1 MLAYLETT
9 LRVYLMLSNSNKSE
23 IRDSIIQELL
33 EKVRNKNYG
42 KYLWSVTLKKVRSFN
57 GGYQDRV
64 QFYFPVT
71 ALIGPNGG
79 GKSTVLGAA
88 ACAYKSV
95 KPGMFFPKSSIG
107 DNSMADWNIEY
118 ELVDKS
124 INPRSEVR
132 KSSKFRKLKWA
143 REEVADRDVKY
154 FGINRTVPA
163 GEKSNFKKL
172 TKASFQRE
180 RDIPINQI
188 VDTVARQVEHILG
201 KSVQAF
207 KVADIGEYQK
217 FYIGGNGELEYSE
230 FHFGAGEASIIRIVS
245 EIELSSDNSLVL
257 IEEIENGLHPVAV
270 RRLVEYLLDVAKR
283 KSIQAIF
290 TTHSE
295 AALEP
300 LPSDAIWASIDGK
313 VEKGKLSVEALRA
326 ISGRVDRKLAIFV
339 EDEFAKNWL
348 EAIIREKLSNRIDEV
363 SVYELNGDGNATKT
377 HINHNSNPSIS
388 FRSMC
393 FIDGDSKQA
402 DSAQLEKLE
411 KEKNPE
417 NPEKHQTGIYR
428 LPGEMPE
435 STVFRTVVNNLDNN
449 IAILTVSCQRPPE
462 QQENTK
468 KAIKEVLCTNR
479 DPHLL
484 FNQVG
489 IKIGFVP
496 EVIVRGAFLS
506 MWIRE
511 NLDEVD
517 RIIKPIIEILNLP
530 PKN

>member
-1 MLAYLETT
+1 MFNI
-9 LRVYLMLSNSNKSE
+9 SKNSE
-23 IRDSIIQELL
+23 IRASIIQELL
-33 EKVRNKNYG
+33 EKVQGKKYG
-42 KYLWSVTLKKVRSFN
+42 KYLWSVSLKKVRSFTT
-57 GGYQDRV
+57 GYQERV
-64 QFYFPVT
+64 QFHFPVT

-95 KPGMFFPKSSIG
+95 KPGTFFPKSSIG

-118 ELVDKS
+118 EIIDKS
-124 INPRSEVR
+124 LNQRNEVR
-132 KSSKFRKLKWA
+132 KSSKFRRLKWV
-143 REEVADRDVKY
+143 RDEVADRDVKY

-163 GEKSNFKKL
+163 GEKANFKKL
-172 TKASFQRE
+172 MKPSFQRNNNV
-180 RDIPINQI
+180 PINQI

-207 KVADIGEYQK
+207 KVADIGESQK
-217 FYIGGNGELEYSE
+217 FYIGGNGDLEYSE

-245 EIELSSDNSLVL
+245 ELELSSDNSLVL

-270 RRLVEYLLDVAKR
+270 RRLVEYLIDVAKR

-300 LPSDAIWASIDGK
+300 LPSNAIWASIDGK
-313 VEKGKLSVEALRA
+313 VERGKLSVEALRA

-339 EDEFAKNWL
+339 EDKFAKNWV
-348 EAIIREKLSNRIDEV
+348 EAMIREKLSNRLDEV
-363 SVYELNGDGNATKT
+363 AVYELNGDGNAVKT
-377 HINHNSNPSIS
+377 HVSHNSNPSIS
-388 FRSMC
+388 FHSLC
-393 FIDGDSKQA
+393 FIDGDSQQL
-402 DSAQLEKLE
+402 DSEQL

-417 NPEKHQTGIYR
+417 KYQPGIYR

-435 STVFRTVVNNLDNN
+435 STVFRSVVTNLDSN

-462 QQENTK
+462 QQEYAKTS
-468 KAIKEVLCTNR
+468 IREVLSTNR

-484 FNQVG
+484 FNQFG
-489 IKIGFVP
+489 IKIGFTS
-496 EVIVRGAFLS
+496 EVIVEGAFLS
-506 MWIRE
+506 IWIRE
-511 NLDEVD
+511 NPDEVH
-517 RIIKPIIEILNLP
+517 RIIKPIEDVLNLP